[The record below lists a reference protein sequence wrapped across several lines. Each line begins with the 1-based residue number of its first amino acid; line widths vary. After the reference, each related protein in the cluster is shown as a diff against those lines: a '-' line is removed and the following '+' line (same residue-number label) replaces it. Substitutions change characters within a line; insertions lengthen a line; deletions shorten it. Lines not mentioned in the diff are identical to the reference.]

1 MQIRH
6 LVTKNIDGE
15 MLHTKDIV
23 TSEGI
28 VIGHKSKLS
37 SIGVKV
43 DDNSLLIKQSSDKLA
58 SMLLT
63 EDLPKILNAAISE
76 DLDTYIDENNEAM
89 QNLACKMFDDVSR
102 NRSYTPYIPI
112 IVNSG
117 CIIAQQKDD
126 KAMFNEE
133 GTISIADF
141 LDGINAIYMGPNS
154 NVARSV
160 SLDNISTTEDYF
172 NEGYKACIRGI
183 SSPFFNLYQRK
194 ELLEPITRLE
204 LAYITVLCWDQ
215 FLNKFNNLYGGEY
228 YLGLSFDWEAP
239 NRVLSFFRD
248 GYDYKVSQTII
259 STEYDAASLNI
270 KDYKPTE
277 LSMTDYKMGLKEGQ
291 YAIPMP
297 MFMSL
302 LELSEMG
309 LFSFPLDR
317 LDPLKEVSRGEFCYF
332 IYQLAKIMKD

>member
-1 MQIRH
+1 MQVRH

-15 MLHTKDIV
+15 MLHTKDVV

-28 VIGHKSKLS
+28 VIGHKSTLS
-37 SIGVKV
+37 SVGVKI

-58 SMLLT
+58 SILLT
-63 EDLPKILNAAISE
+63 EDLPKILDAAVSE
-76 DLDTYIDENNEAM
+76 DLDTYINENNEVM

-102 NRSYTPYIPI
+102 GQVYTPYIPVV
-112 IVNSG
+112 VNSG
-117 CIIAQQKDD
+117 CIIAQKKDD

-133 GTISIADF
+133 GTVSIADF

-228 YLGLSFDWEAP
+228 YLGISFDWEEP
-239 NRVLSFFRD
+239 SKLLNIFRD
-248 GYDYKVSQTII
+248 GYDYKVSQTVLNE
-259 STEYDAASLNI
+259 EYNNASLNI
-270 KDYKPTE
+270 KDYKPAE
-277 LSMTDYKMGLKEGQ
+277 LSMTEYKQGLQVGQ

-297 MFMSL
+297 MFMSI
-302 LELSEMG
+302 LELFNLG
-309 LFSFPLDR
+309 VFDFSSMR

-332 IYQLAKIMKD
+332 LYQLAKIMKE